1 MSATKRRRFLPG
13 AAAPA
18 APAGAG
24 APAAPEEKTTPLGP
38 PEAAGAG
45 AAGAAERQIAEGFE
59 LVQGIRMLRRIA
71 DGGMGTVYLAEQ
83 LGTAGFSKTV
93 AVKVIKRDW
102 LRDKRALGLFIGEAQ
117 LVADLVH
124 DNICQVYNLSRY
136 KGQLFIVMEFLHGL
150 GLDRFLDAHFRS
162 GYLPPTEY
170 SAFIASRVCRG
181 LAYAHTKRGRDGR
194 PMGVVH
200 RDVTPSNIMLDFR
213 GSVKLTDFGI
223 ALAVSNQILAGPGV
237 VTGKLDYMSPEQAL
251 AINVDARSDIFSLG
265 LCLYE
270 LLTGQAVYSP
280 ESVEELRVQ
289 HKRQI
294 RDPRELNPQVPE
306 ELALIT
312 MKALAYNPEDRFQ
325 TARDLGNALEYYM
338 YRDKWGPTNEKL
350 AEYLQKVFPEI
361 DRDRIV

>member
-1 MSATKRRRFLPG
+1 MADTERNRFQG
-13 AAAPA
+13 APRQPA
-18 APAGAG
+18 APRPRPEGATSPQPG
-24 APAAPEEKTTPLGP
+24 ADPGDQAVA
-38 PEAAGAG
+38 
-45 AAGAAERQIAEGFE
+45 RDIAEGIE
-59 LVQGIRMLRRIA
+59 LVQGIRVIRKIA

-102 LRDKRALGLFIGEAQ
+102 LRDKRALGLFIGEAK

-124 DNICQVYNLSRY
+124 DNICQVYSLSRY
-136 KGQLFIVMEFLHGL
+136 RGHLFIVMEYLHGL
-150 GLDRFLDAHFRS
+150 GLDRFLDAHYQA
-162 GYLPPTEY
+162 GYLPPFEY
-170 SAFIASRVCRG
+170 SAFLASRVCRG

-194 PMGVVH
+194 PLGVVH
-200 RDVTPSNIMLDFR
+200 RDVTPSNVMLDFR

-223 ALAVSNQILAGPGV
+223 ALAVSNQLLAGPGV

-251 AINVDARSDIFSLG
+251 AITVDGRSDIFSLA

-270 LLTGQAVYSP
+270 LLTGQPVYDAKD
-280 ESVEELRVQ
+280 VQELRAQ
-289 HKRQI
+289 HKRKV
-294 RDPRELNPQVPE
+294 RDPREINAQLPE

-325 TARDLGNALEYYM
+325 TAKDLGNSLEYYM

-350 AEYLQKVFPEI
+350 AEYLQRIFPDI